1 MITIHLHES
10 PRRMREPT
18 IEERLAAAAFTILT
32 DDNVHSTE
40 ARRWAVRFLRAA
52 AGGRP
57 TAFQQHLPA
66 DTQPKRRVA
75 H

>member
-1 MITIHLHES
+1 MITVHLHQV

-57 TAFQQHLPA
+57 TAFQQHLPTDA
-66 DTQPKRRVA
+66 KAQRRVA